1 MTFETGQI
9 GVNLRPL
16 SQILN
21 RWDILV
27 GYSPEAESDPAK
39 LGSMLAR
46 EKILPPPA
54 PPEEGKLQPAMAF
67 SLPRAEEPAME
78 EAEIDKEG
86 IVSGVEIMRRWQ
98 TLTRREKQVVA
109 LICMGHSTREVA
121 TRLDTSTS
129 TVNSHMSNAMAK
141 FGVNYR
147 ESLCAW
153 LADWDFSS
161 IDL

>member
-1 MTFETGQI
+1 
-9 GVNLRPL
+9 L

-27 GYSPEAESDPAK
+27 GYIPEAESDPAK
-39 LGSMLAR
+39 LGNMLAR
-46 EKILPPPA
+46 DRILPPPA
-54 PPEEGKLQPAMAF
+54 PLDEEKLQPAMAF
-67 SLPRAEEPAME
+67 GLPLAEEPVE
-78 EAEIDKEG
+78 GEAEIDKEG
-86 IVSGVEIMRRWQ
+86 IVSGVEIVGRWQ

-129 TVNSHMSNAMAK
+129 TIRSQLSHAMGK
-141 FGVNYR
+141 FGVHYR
-147 ESLCAW
+147 DSLCAW

-161 IDL
+161 VDL